1 MSFQELFGISG
12 LRLAALFF
20 FSAASFG
27 FLFFM
32 IRHPRGSEVRRVG
45 IRFAHATGF
54 VGTAVLAWSEGRIDE
69 VTLAIGLSLV
79 ASLLG
84 FELTQRFLR

>member
-1 MSFQELFGISG
+1 MSFEELFGISG

-32 IRHPRGSEVRRVG
+32 IRHPRGSEVRQAG
-45 IRFAHATGF
+45 IRLCHVTGF
-54 VGTAVLAWSEGRIDE
+54 VGTAVLAWSEGKIDE
-69 VTLAIGLSLV
+69 VTMMIGVSLAV
-79 ASLLG
+79 SLLG
-84 FELTQRFLR
+84 FELTQRFLK